1 MSTFCEVS
9 GTYEHK
15 EKGKTPKEEEP
26 DNLFL
31 GHMANNYMTVISR
44 WRAINHCTGFET
56 DHLYRLVF
64 LILIKM

>member
-9 GTYEHK
+9 GTCEQE
-15 EKGKTPKEEEP
+15 EKGKTPKEKGP

-31 GHMANNYMTVISR
+31 GHIVNSYMTVINR

-56 DHLYRLVF
+56 DHLYQVGF
-64 LILIKM
+64 FI